1 MPSNTLNGRTF
12 QVNDEGFLT
21 DRSEWSEELAS
32 DMAALIGIELDE
44 AHWAPLRFMRDDQAK
59 TGVTPTL
66 RRMQAVGGF
75 DIKKLYELFPGKPG
89 KKMAW
94 LAGLGKPVGCV

>member
-21 DRSEWSEELAS
+21 NREEWSDELAV
-32 DMAALIGIELDE
+32 DMAALLGMELT
-44 AHWAPLRFMRDDQAK
+44 ATHWAPIRFMRDDQAK
-59 TGVTPTL
+59 TGATPTL

-75 DIKKLYELFPGKPG
+75 DIKQLYQLFPGKPA

-94 LAGLGKPVGCV
+94 LAGLGKPLGCV

>member
-1 MPSNTLNGRTF
+1 MPTNTLNGRTF

-21 DRSEWSEELAS
+21 NREEWSVELAE
-32 DMAALIGIELDE
+32 DLAALLGIEMDE
-44 AHWAPLRFMRDDQAK
+44 AHWAPVRFMRDDHAK

-66 RRMQAVGGF
+66 RRIQQVGGF
-75 DIKKLYELFPGKPG
+75 DIKDLFALYPTKPA

-94 LAGLGKPVGCV
+94 IAGLGKPVGCV